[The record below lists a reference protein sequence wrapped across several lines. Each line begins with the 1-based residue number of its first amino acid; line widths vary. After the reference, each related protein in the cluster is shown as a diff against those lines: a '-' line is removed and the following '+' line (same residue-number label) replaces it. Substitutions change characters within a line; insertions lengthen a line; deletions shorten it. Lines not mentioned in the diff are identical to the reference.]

1 MAAPTRRERL
11 RTATVTE
18 IKDGARRLLVTGG
31 VDAISLRAIA
41 RDMGMTAPA
50 IYRYF
55 PSLEALV
62 ADLAADLYNELRLRL
77 EAARDDAGGAPV
89 AQLLAMS
96 RAFRAWSTA
105 HPAEF
110 GLIFGAPVPGRTAF
124 VEGSAT
130 PDHPGARLGAVFI
143 QPILDLWRRS
153 PFRAPPGE
161 LLERRLGGL
170 LEPLRLS
177 HGEVPVEVAYA
188 FLAGW
193 TRLYGLVAM
202 EVFHQFDWAVTDAG
216 ALFELELEMFTAQLL
231 AGPPTAQ
238 EPPAA
243 SDGPPAASD
252 GPPAAGRLTGDEG
265 LTGGARGH

>member
-11 RTATVTE
+11 RTATVAE

-62 ADLAADLYNELRLRL
+62 AALAADFYNELRVRL
-77 EAARDDAGGAPV
+77 EAARDDAGGEPV
-89 AQLLAMS
+89 ARLLAMS
-96 RAFRAWSTA
+96 RAFRAWSIA

-124 VEGSAT
+124 VDGRAT

-153 PFRAPPGE
+153 PFRTPPGE
-161 LLERRLGGL
+161 LLRRHLDGR

-177 HGEVPVEVAYA
+177 HGEVPIEVAYA
-188 FLAGW
+188 FLSGW

-202 EVFHQFDWAVTDAG
+202 EVFHQFDWAVTEAE
-216 ALFELELEMFTAQLL
+216 ALFELELETFAAQLL
-231 AGPPTAQ
+231 AGPPPDDS
-238 EPPAA
+238 PP
-243 SDGPPAASD
+243 S
-252 GPPAAGRLTGDEG
+252 
-265 LTGGARGH
+265 